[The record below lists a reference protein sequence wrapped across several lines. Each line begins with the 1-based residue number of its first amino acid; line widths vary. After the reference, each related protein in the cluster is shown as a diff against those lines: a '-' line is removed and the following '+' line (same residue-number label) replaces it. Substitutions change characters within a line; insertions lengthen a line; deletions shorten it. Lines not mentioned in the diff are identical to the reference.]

1 MAWVKLKNPNKCFHM
16 SDVAL
21 YLIYFLGL
29 QSIDEPKEE
38 EVNSC
43 VSNMQK

>member
-1 MAWVKLKNPNKCFHM
+1 MSLCTWVRLR
-16 SDVAL
+16 
-21 YLIYFLGL
+21 IYFLGL